1 MTTATSKRFKT
12 TGAISRAQAQAV
24 DYERIRQRDVLAEEF
39 LRYHESFDRLKRHY
53 GRNLPP
59 ATAPE
64 AAATALFVYGRK
76 AQILDERDRPAFVR
90 SWG

>member
-1 MTTATSKRFKT
+1 MTTATSKRFKA

-24 DYERIRQRDVLAEEF
+24 AAQRAEQRDVLAEEF
-39 LRYHESFDRLKRHY
+39 LRYHASFDRLKRHY

-59 ATAPE
+59 FTAPE
-64 AAATALFVYGRK
+64 IAAKALFVFGRK

>member
-1 MTTATSKRFKT
+1 MTALRERIE
-12 TGAISRAQAQAV
+12 ARAALYRAQSVAIA
-24 DYERIRQRDVLAEEF
+24 DERARQRDVLAEEF
-39 LRYHESFDRLKRHY
+39 LRYHASFDRLQRHY

-59 ATAPE
+59 FTAPE
-64 AAATALFVYGRK
+64 IAAKALFVFGRK